1 MKAIIEIGLGNAAF
15 GDNDVSRMNEM
26 RNVMDRLMDNAQ
38 RGYWRQSCTTARD
51 FNGNTVARMTVME
64 D

>member
-1 MKAIIEIGLGNAAF
+1 MKAIIEIELGNAAF

-38 RGYWRQSCTTARD
+38 RTYWRQHCVTARD
-51 FNGNTVARMTVME
+51 FNGNTVAKMTVTE

>member
-1 MKAIIEIGLGNAAF
+1 MKAIIEIKLDNAAF

-38 RGYWRQSCTTARD
+38 RGYWRPSCITAQD